1 MTNILVCDDDKE
13 IVDAI
18 EIYLKQEGYHII
30 KAYDGIEAIKALKE
44 NDVKLLIIDIMMPR
58 LDGINATL
66 KIREYSSI
74 PIIILSAKSEDA
86 DKILGLNIGADDYV
100 TKPFNPLEL
109 VARVKS
115 NLRRYTRLE
124 NLTEDSNTNYIAG
137 GLMINDETK
146 EVTVD
151 GEVVQLTPIE
161 YNILLLLVKNQ
172 GKVFS
177 INQIYENVWNEEAI
191 GADNTVAV
199 HIRHIREKI
208 EINPKEPR
216 YLKVVWGVGYK
227 CEKFVGTTAPGR
239 PS

>member
-1 MTNILVCDDDKE
+1 MFKILVCDDDKE
-13 IVDAI
+13 IVEAI
-18 EIYLKQEGYHII
+18 EIYLTQEGYEVL
-30 KAYDGIEAIKALKE
+30 KAYDGEEAIQTLKKE
-44 NDVKLLIIDIMMPR
+44 HVDLLIMDVMMPR
-58 LDGINATL
+58 LDGIRATL
-66 KIREYSSI
+66 KIREENSL

-86 DKILGLNIGADDYV
+86 DKILGLGADDYV

-109 VARVKS
+109 VARAKS
-115 NLRRYTRLE
+115 QLRRYTQLGSTVQDE
-124 NLTEDSNTNYIAG
+124 KKEVYEVG
-137 GLMINDETK
+137 GLSINDELK

-151 GEVVQLTPIE
+151 GESVRLTPIE

-177 INQIYENVWNEEAI
+177 IDQIYENIWNEEAI

-227 CEKFVGTTAPGR
+227 IEKL
-239 PS
+239 

>member
-1 MTNILVCDDDKE
+1 MFKILVCDDDKE
-13 IVDAI
+13 IVAAI
-18 EIYLKQEGYHII
+18 EIYLTQEGYEVL
-30 KAYDGIEAIKALKE
+30 KAYDGEEAIQTLKKE
-44 NDVKLLIIDIMMPR
+44 HVDLLIMDVMMPR
-58 LDGINATL
+58 LDGIRATL
-66 KIREYSSI
+66 KIREENSL

-109 VARVKS
+109 VARAKS
-115 NLRRYTRLE
+115 QLRRYTQLGSTVQDE
-124 NLTEDSNTNYIAG
+124 KKEVYEVG
-137 GLMINDETK
+137 GLSINDELK

-151 GEVVQLTPIE
+151 GESVRLTPIE

-177 INQIYENVWNEEAI
+177 IDQIYENIWNEEAI

-227 CEKFVGTTAPGR
+227 IEKLIV
-239 PS
+239 SNKI

>member
-1 MTNILVCDDDKE
+1 MYKILVCDDEKE
-13 IVDAI
+13 IVEAI
-18 EIYLKQEGYHII
+18 EIYLTQEGYQVL
-30 KAYDGIEAIKALKE
+30 KAYDGEEAVKMLKTE
-44 NDVKLLIIDIMMPR
+44 KVDLLIMDIMMPK
-58 LDGINATL
+58 LDGIRATL
-66 KIREYSSI
+66 KIREENSL
-74 PIIILSAKSEDA
+74 PIIILSAKSEDV
-86 DKILGLNIGADDYV
+86 DKILGLNVGADDYV

-115 NLRRYTRLE
+115 QLRRYTQLGSTVRE
-124 NLTEDSNTNYIAG
+124 EKKEVYEVG
-137 GLMINDETK
+137 GLSINDELK

-151 GEVVQLTPIE
+151 GEVVKLTPIE

-177 INQIYENVWNEEAI
+177 INQIYESIWNEDAI

-227 CEKFVGTTAPGR
+227 IEKL
-239 PS
+239 

>member
-1 MTNILVCDDDKE
+1 MINILVCDDDKE

-18 EIYLKQEGYHII
+18 EIYLRQEGYDII
-30 KAYDGIEAIKALKE
+30 KAYDGFEAIKALKE

-115 NLRRYTRLE
+115 NLRRYTSLE
-124 NLTEDSNTNYIAG
+124 NLSVVDSATFTAG
-137 GLMINDETK
+137 GLLMNDETK

-151 GEVVQLTPIE
+151 GEAVQLTPIE

-177 INQIYENVWNEEAI
+177 ISQIYEQVWNEEAI

-227 CEKFVGTTAPGR
+227 CEKFASNPEGV
-239 PS
+239 